1 MYVKMIDDTLNIA
14 NMPDDEAIEKG
25 YKLAVF
31 AEKPIAE
38 EGYHAE
44 STWTETEDSYVQ
56 SWSIVKDEDEPYEP
70 TTEDK
75 AEAYDILMGVSE

>member
-44 STWTETEDSYVQ
+44 SAWTETADSYVQ
-56 SWSIVKDEDEPYEP
+56 SWSIVQDEDDPEPSD
-70 TTEDK
+70 EDY
-75 AEAYDILMGVSE
+75 ATAGRILMGVES

>member
-1 MYVKMIDDTLNIA
+1 MYVKMIDETLNIA
-14 NMPDDEAIEKG
+14 NMPDSEAIEKG

-44 STWTETEDSYVQ
+44 SAWTETEDSYVQ
-56 SWSIVKDEDEPYEP
+56 SWSIVKDEDDPEPSDDEYA
-70 TTEDK
+70 TAGK
-75 AEAYDILMGVSE
+75 ILMGIEE